1 MSFKCFKGVNK
12 IWRICNHAVEVS
24 NDPMQKQLGGSIH
37 GRLKISKVNCR
48 DDGKIEVFFCTEG
61 MWHCFHENYIVV
73 INDKWYK
80 MDNYGKSTKL
90 EPYFTDVVL
99 GRIHYRKMFKF
110 IISEMTDDEFD
121 YPFEWLKIRSKY
133 NLVNSKP
140 ILSNVSFYNLYRW
153 KNYGWVEWSKG
164 GMCGVVM
171 GGNDNPFFQTNDIRI
186 EKSILVGKA
195 KKVRTLIEYI
205 KK

>member
-1 MSFKCFKGVNK
+1 MGTDSCSTVRDIYNK
-12 IWRICNHAVEVS
+12 ARTRSKLI
-24 NDPMQKQLGGSIH
+24 
-37 GRLKISKVNCR
+37 RLVGHKKISFYN
-48 DDGKIEVFFCTEG
+48 
-61 MWHCFHENYIVV
+61 
-73 INDKWYK
+73 
-80 MDNYGKSTKL
+80 
-90 EPYFTDVVL
+90 
-99 GRIHYRKMFKF
+99 
-110 IISEMTDDEFD
+110 IIFEMTDDEFD

-140 ILSNVSFYNLYRW
+140 ILSNVSLYNLYRW